1 MPDAELLCPAHKL
14 ARKTCPPPPSGKS
27 EAGLDELQGVALS
40 LEIMASV
47 RFLSFLF
54 VMPFVLVDA
63 SSDRLH
69 ASGAELSQASEPIT
83 VQVNYD
89 GRVAKRA
96 APKGTSI
103 AQDIWPRASAYLRG
117 DC

>member
-1 MPDAELLCPAHKL
+1 L
-14 ARKTCPPPPSGKS
+14 AQGKS

-89 GRVAKRA
+89 VPTFGAIAESNMLRQAAAMEAKTAESDGALSRLL
-96 APKGTSI
+96 KRGG
-103 AQDIWPRASAYLRG
+103 LRG
-117 DC
+117 KMQHEA